1 MRRPSDSGWRP
12 SFGQARP
19 GNACLR
25 GALPNGHELIK
36 RAVLDQ
42 VRQFYWRGIASG
54 VVVYDELAYSKKVL
68 AKAPCK
74 FRGRHFGW

>member
-1 MRRPSDSGWRP
+1 
-12 SFGQARP
+12 
-19 GNACLR
+19 
-25 GALPNGHELIK
+25 
-36 RAVLDQ
+36 

-68 AKAPCK
+68 AKAPGK